1 MFHENKEV
9 KGREV
14 VNKCKME
21 KDIYRTIRRMC
32 VRTRAAKLEF
42 RMNWTIHC
50 KVVNRI
56 FSSTMSVPPLKI
68 FLVAL
73 CPTIA
78 LSIWAGV
85 QIWIWRNQR
94 RLDRRLSTEIPPA
107 VLERA
112 EVRRPKKVK
121 KNSDPDITPPP
132 RCALRA
138 HEEVDGSKR
147 QD

>member
-1 MFHENKEV
+1 
-9 KGREV
+9 
-14 VNKCKME
+14 
-21 KDIYRTIRRMC
+21 MC
-32 VRTRAAKLEF
+32 VRVQQKLEF
-42 RMNWTIHC
+42 RMNWTIHR
-50 KVVNRI
+50 KVVNPI
-56 FSSTMSVPPLKI
+56 FSSTMSMPPLKI
-68 FLVAL
+68 FLLAL

-121 KNSDPDITPPP
+121 KNSGPDTNV
-132 RCALRA
+132 A
-138 HEEVDGSKR
+138 
-147 QD
+147 